1 MILKDHHH
9 ISLYSLIYS
18 SIWIA
23 SLRSEGLKRCYTGR
37 EKLFSL
43 GYPVWGP
50 QCASARVELVS
61 AVIWKKWIH
70 TYIFWAHIIW
80 RYINSSWT
88 SLKFQAQFEL
98 TFSKPFVDWVIL
110 GQSES
115 VWDFPL
121 PFQWGILDS
130 SRWKRHAPT
139 ECWHRNASQYPLD
152 FQEKSLISRGILQ
165 QLICYVAEC
174 WTFNSWFDSDL
185 IRTRQPF
192 QLEEKRSNHYLQ
204 VDP

>member
-1 MILKDHHH
+1 MNRISEVRRFEALLYWKGEALFVGLSCLGTTMCFCPSGTCVSSYLKKMD
-9 ISLYSLIYS
+9 S
-18 SIWIA
+18 
-23 SLRSEGLKRCYTGR
+23 
-37 EKLFSL
+37 
-43 GYPVWGP
+43 
-50 QCASARVELVS
+50 
-61 AVIWKKWIH
+61 
-70 TYIFWAHIIW
+70 YIFWAHIIW

-88 SLKFQAQFEL
+88 SLKFQVQFEL